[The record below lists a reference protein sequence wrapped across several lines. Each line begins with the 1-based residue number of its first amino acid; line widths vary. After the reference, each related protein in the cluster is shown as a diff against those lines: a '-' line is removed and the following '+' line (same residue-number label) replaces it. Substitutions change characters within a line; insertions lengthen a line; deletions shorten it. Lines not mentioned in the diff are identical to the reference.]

1 MSGDFEHF
9 YNIMIGLEER
19 LPLEKQSSATVH
31 KCDLLFEKIYAART
45 RLARH
50 ISMSMDEES
59 PDVLMIVEAYEQ
71 MMRILSK
78 YFYAR
83 GRAGRRLGRRKGGK
97 PGVKGKVHL

>member
-9 YNIMIGLEER
+9 YNRMIGLEE
-19 LPLEKQSSATVH
+19 PFPFEKQSSAMERR
-31 KCDLLFEKIYAART
+31 CSLLFEKIYAART
-45 RLARH
+45 ELARH
-50 ISMSMDEES
+50 SGMNMDEES

-83 GRAGRRLGRRKGGK
+83 GRAERQLGRRKGRK
-97 PGVKGKVHL
+97 PRAKGKVHL